1 MRQEELGIRRSHQKR
16 LAVRAPPQD
25 KITQPPLQLSP
36 SKRPLSHAEPQP
48 TCMQL
53 KRTKW
58 CSFVFLTM
66 DRNMTKK
73 MMRGANWEPK

>member
-1 MRQEELGIRRSHQKR
+1 VQQTTTAQLQPLRR
-16 LAVRAPPQD
+16 
-25 KITQPPLQLSP
+25 QPPLQLSP